1 MNGWLLVADSG
12 STKTDW
18 CLARHADGIEGKADN
33 ARAEHANGQDASLT
47 AQATPTAGHA
57 DAIFFTT
64 QGLNPYQLSPAEL
77 QIAIGTSYEWEQ
89 FDISAVRFYGAGCTP
104 EKTGAVETALRA
116 SAAPAADIRVE
127 SDMKGAARA
136 LLGDEAG
143 LVGILG
149 TGSNSCLYDGRD
161 IVDNVSPLGYI
172 LGDEG
177 SGAYIGRRLVGNCL
191 KELFGAELCETFRK
205 ETGFDAATVTQR
217 VYRMP
222 QPNRFLASLMPF
234 CEAHREMEEMH
245 AFLVDCF
252 REFFVRN
259 VAHYHRP
266 DLPVN
271 FIGSVA
277 TVFKPELGEA
287 AHACGF
293 SVGRILKN
301 PLPELVNYELCKS
314 R

>member
-1 MNGWLLVADSG
+1 MSGWLLVADSG

-18 CLARHADGIEGKADN
+18 CLARHADGDAEMEDDEQAGN
-33 ARAEHANGQDASLT
+33 AN
-47 AQATPTAGHA
+47 AQNEKNDRRKTQSVGHVEKIA
-57 DAIFFTT
+57 FST

-77 QIAIGTSYEWEQ
+77 QAAIGTSYEWQ
-89 FDISAVRFYGAGCTP
+89 RHDIATVRFYGAGCTP
-104 EKTGAVETALRA
+104 ETADSVAEALRTA
-116 SAAPAADIRVE
+116 AAPAADIRVE
-127 SDMKGAARA
+127 SDMTGAARA

-149 TGSNSCLYDGRD
+149 TGSNSCLYDGRE
-161 IVDNVSPLGYI
+161 IVANVSPLGYI

-177 SGAYIGRRLVGNCL
+177 SGAYIGKRLVGNCL
-191 KELFGAELCETFRK
+191 KKQFGEELCGLFRE
-205 ETGFDAATVTQR
+205 ETGLNAATVTQR

-222 QPNRFLASLMPF
+222 QPNRFLASLVPF
-234 CEAHREMEEMH
+234 CEKHREMAEMH

-259 VAHYHRP
+259 IACYQRP

-271 FIGSVA
+271 FVGGVA
-277 TVFKPELGEA
+277 ATFQSELREA
-287 AHACGF
+287 AHACGHRL
-293 SVGRILKN
+293 GRVLKS
-301 PLPELVNYELCKS
+301 PLSELVNYELCKS

>member
-1 MNGWLLVADSG
+1 MKGWLLVADSG

-18 CLARHADGIEGKADN
+18 CLARHTGADAGNTSDGQARDTNGKDEYPA
-33 ARAEHANGQDASLT
+33 G
-47 AQATPTAGHA
+47 QATETVGQAETVT
-57 DAIFFTT
+57 FST

-77 QIAIGTSYEWEQ
+77 QVAIGASYEWERW
-89 FDISAVRFYGAGCTP
+89 DIGAVRFYGAGCTP
-104 EKTGAVETALRA
+104 EKAETMETALRA
-116 SAAPAADIRVE
+116 AAAPEADIRVE
-127 SDMKGAARA
+127 SDMMGAARA
-136 LLGDEAG
+136 LLGDAAG

-161 IVDNVSPLGYI
+161 IVANVSPLGYI

-177 SGAYIGRRLVGNCL
+177 SGAYIGKRLVGNCL
-191 KELFGAELCETFRK
+191 KRLFGEELCEAFRK
-205 ETGFDAATVTQR
+205 DTGLDAATVTQR

-222 QPNRFLASLMPF
+222 QPNRFLAGLMPF
-234 CEAHREMEEMH
+234 CETHRDMPEMH

-252 REFFVRN
+252 REFFTRN
-259 VAHYHRP
+259 VASYHRP

-277 TVFKPELGEA
+277 AVFQPELREA
-287 AHACGF
+287 AHACGLTL
-293 SVGRILKN
+293 GRVLRH
-301 PLPELVNYELCKS
+301 PLPELVKYELCKS